1 MSRNAGAHDSAG
13 ESFAGVLEHLTRHPR
28 PETPAARSLLPA
40 TERKPGQDV
49 EEGDGVPLSYEQAL
63 HLHARRRTNPD
74 ADLDLST
81 IALSKSSATQRE
93 TPLAARASVKSPDSQ
108 LSSEPAKSAKGSAA
122 LKTAAQS
129 STQTNSQPKKSP
141 AIRRAS
147 AALKVAA
154 SGTSASIS
162 SAKAPSKAAA
172 STRKLKPTSK
182 PAKSRRN
189 SHQVPVHA
197 APLASLAKSVAKVE
211 HQEVQLDL
219 VHQRRTIVSVRL
231 TEAELLRLK
240 DRASESGISVSA
252 YMRSCILD
260 ADQLRAQ
267 VKQTLA
273 EIRAFG
279 LRPEPSLP
287 TVLSLPGK
295 QRAGGRWFQGFQL
308 LLRSATFVM
317 GSWFRFGRSA

>member
-1 MSRNAGAHDSAG
+1 
-13 ESFAGVLEHLTRHPR
+13 
-28 PETPAARSLLPA
+28 
-40 TERKPGQDV
+40 
-49 EEGDGVPLSYEQAL
+49 
-63 HLHARRRTNPD
+63 
-74 ADLDLST
+74 
-81 IALSKSSATQRE
+81 
-93 TPLAARASVKSPDSQ
+93 
-108 LSSEPAKSAKGSAA
+108 
-122 LKTAAQS
+122 
-129 STQTNSQPKKSP
+129 
-141 AIRRAS
+141 
-147 AALKVAA
+147 
-154 SGTSASIS
+154 
-162 SAKAPSKAAA
+162 
-172 STRKLKPTSK
+172 
-182 PAKSRRN
+182 
-189 SHQVPVHA
+189 
-197 APLASLAKSVAKVE
+197 VAKVE

-295 QRAGGRWFQGFQL
+295 QGAGGRWFQGFQL